1 MFKKGDRVEWNFG
14 GEKST
19 GTVIR
24 MGTTFNEEDQNHVY
38 AEWDGEE
45 AACTDI
51 KYVTLLHRAEQGLT
65 EESAVMFLLNLGY
78 TVAKK

>member
-24 MGTTFNEEDQNHVY
+24 MGTLGNAEDKDHVY
-38 AEWDGEE
+38 AQWDDVGEKY
-45 AACTDI
+45 ATI
-51 KYVTLLHRAEQGLT
+51 KNTKLLYRAEQGLT